1 MKTKNKS
8 EILNAL
14 KAANETM
21 AEAIENLYAESTIS
35 EVPVPLSVLET
46 ETATNLSVVTK
57 AEQSITATTSA
68 VQQSTLQ
75 EKQSLEQEAVKGLN
89 IPIPISIYKRLSN
102 MKIDAD
108 NESLKSLGLKAI
120 IEYLDKNGY

>member
-1 MKTKNKS
+1 MKTKNNS

-14 KAANETM
+14 KVANETM
-21 AEAIENLYAESTIS
+21 AEAIENLYAESTTF
-35 EVPVPLSVLET
+35 EVSVPLSVPET
-46 ETATNLSVVTK
+46 ETTASLSVVTK
-57 AEQSITATTSA
+57 AEQS
-68 VQQSTLQ
+68 L
-75 EKQSLEQEAVKGLN
+75 KQEAVKGLN

>member
-8 EILNAL
+8 EILNTL
-14 KAANETM
+14 KAATETM
-21 AEAIENLYAESTIS
+21 AEAIENLYAESTTS

-46 ETATNLSVVTK
+46 ETTANLSVATK

-75 EKQSLEQEAVKGLN
+75 EKQSLKQEAVKGLN